1 MTSASH
7 SGDTSA
13 ESLLQV
19 IRKHPGQTHT
29 YASLSKKLNLTTDQL
44 IAGAKQ
50 LALWDYRIGLRL
62 SKGITFFSAPDQ
74 LTSAEISLG
83 LNTKQ
88 IGRHILAYRTIQS
101 TNDLAA
107 AQAEHGAPE
116 GTIVVADQ
124 QTKGR
129 GRLGR
134 AWFSP
139 AGAGIYVSIIL
150 RPKFAPELAPGLS
163 LMTALALARTLEKL
177 CPDAVAIKWPNDVLL
192 GGKKVAGILTE
203 LSAERDKIGHVIVGV
218 GINVNH
224 GVGHFPD
231 DLKQTATSVRRFLK
245 HKVSRVELLR
255 YFLAQFESEYTH
267 YQKHQLAQSHR
278 QLRKYSSLL
287 GREITVIAGRSRISG
302 IAHDIDIH
310 GRLILR
316 SGSELIPITAGEVTV
331 EKR

>member
-1 MTSASH
+1 MTSTSH
-7 SGDTSA
+7 SGDVIA

-29 YASLSKKLNLTTDQL
+29 FATLERKLSLTTDQAV
-44 IAGAKQ
+44 AGARQ

-74 LTSAEISLG
+74 LTATEISFG
-83 LNTKQ
+83 LTTKQ
-88 IGRHILAYRTIQS
+88 IGRHILAYRTVQS
-101 TNDLAA
+101 TNDLAV

-134 AWFSP
+134 TWFSP
-139 AGAGIYVSIIL
+139 PGTGIYVSIVV

-163 LMTALALARTLEKL
+163 LMTALALARTLEKT
-177 CPDAVAIKWPNDVLL
+177 CPGAVAIKWPNDVLL

-203 LSAERDKIGHVIVGV
+203 LSAEKDKIGHVVVGV

-231 DLKQTATSVRRFLK
+231 DLKQTATSMRRFLK

-255 YFLAQFESEYTH
+255 HFLAQFEREYAH
-267 YQKHQLAQSHR
+267 YQKYQLAKSHK

-287 GREITVIAGRSRISG
+287 GREITVVAGRHRITG
-302 IAHDIDIH
+302 IAHDIDSH

-316 SGSELIPITAGEVTV
+316 SGSELLPITAGEVTV
-331 EKR
+331 EKN